1 MEGTAMKRSILVAT
15 VLALVTVMAAC
26 GDEGEPAGD
35 GGIAVTDAWARSPMS
50 DKGAVYFVVTNDGSE
65 ADRLVGAAAPDLDAM
80 VSIHETVMS
89 EGVAE
94 MQPVEGVDIPA
105 GGAVTFEPGGYHV
118 MLEEMTEPLEVGTTI
133 AITLTFEQGG
143 DVSVDAE
150 VREFVE
156 EDGGM

>member
-1 MEGTAMKRSILVAT
+1 MKRSILVVA
-15 VLALVTVMAAC
+15 VVSLMALTISC
-26 GDEGEPAGD
+26 GEEGEPAD
-35 GGIAVTDAWARSPMS
+35 GGAVTVTDAWARSPMS
-50 DKGAVYFVVTNDGSE
+50 DKGAVYFVVTNDGTE

-80 VSIHETVMS
+80 VGIHETVMS

-94 MQPVEGVDIPA
+94 MQPVDGVDIPA

-118 MLEEMTEPLEVGTTI
+118 MLEELTEPLEVGSTI
-133 AITLTFEQGG
+133 SIVLTFEQAG

-150 VREFVE
+150 IRAFVE